1 MLPIVRPDRAHEPCG
16 GTISRFKGL
25 REIQLREIQ
34 LGLRFMWR
42 GRVVPRPRQFPPSP
56 AGPLAY
62 FQHLQAAAL
71 TFVVTASFG
80 PIFCYWRIE
89 QELLHT
95 FYSQQLTRWQGA
107 DILGHLLQI
116 LGQGQQGADHALL
129 EKELLD
135 FSTTLT
141 VCPLPST
148 PFSISCY

>member
-1 MLPIVRPDRAHEPCG
+1 VRVRTAGKGRPPSSTVAPKPCG
-16 GTISRFKGL
+16 
-25 REIQLREIQ
+25 
-34 LGLRFMWR
+34 
-42 GRVVPRPRQFPPSP
+42 

-62 FQHLQAAAL
+62 FQHLQATAL

-95 FYSQQLTRWQGA
+95 FYSQQRTRWQGA

>member
-1 MLPIVRPDRAHEPCG
+1 MCVCAP
-16 GTISRFKGL
+16 
-25 REIQLREIQ
+25 
-34 LGLRFMWR
+34 R

-80 PIFCYWRIE
+80 PIYCYWRIE
-89 QELLHT
+89 QDLLHT
-95 FYSQQLTRWQGA
+95 FYSQQLTQWQEA
-107 DILGHLLQI
+107 DTQGHLLQI
-116 LGQGQQGADHALL
+116 LGQWQQGADHALL

-135 FSTTLT
+135 FSTKLT
-141 VCPLPST
+141 TKYGCSCGSVPKNCGIAAAKNWVTECCPVVKLVCPLPST

>member
-1 MLPIVRPDRAHEPCG
+1 MRVRTAGKCR
-16 GTISRFKGL
+16 L
-25 REIQLREIQ
+25 
-34 LGLRFMWR
+34 
-42 GRVVPRPRQFPPSP
+42 PRPRQFPPSP

-71 TFVVTASFG
+71 TFVVTHTQGAVVTASFG
-80 PIFCYWRIE
+80 PIYCYWRIE

-95 FYSQQLTRWQGA
+95 VYSQQLTRWQGA

>member
-1 MLPIVRPDRAHEPCG
+1 M
-16 GTISRFKGL
+16 
-25 REIQLREIQ
+25 
-34 LGLRFMWR
+34 
-42 GRVVPRPRQFPPSP
+42 
-56 AGPLAY
+56 
-62 FQHLQAAAL
+62 
-71 TFVVTASFG
+71 VTASFC

-116 LGQGQQGADHALL
+116 LGQWQQGADHALL

-141 VCPLPST
+141 ECPLPST
-148 PFSISCY
+148 PCACNREGTSHTSSRVDGRFE

>member
-1 MLPIVRPDRAHEPCG
+1 MRVRTAGKGRPPSSTVSPKPCG
-16 GTISRFKGL
+16 
-25 REIQLREIQ
+25 
-34 LGLRFMWR
+34 
-42 GRVVPRPRQFPPSP
+42 

-62 FQHLQAAAL
+62 FQHLQATAL

-141 VCPLPST
+141 VCPLLST

>member
-1 MLPIVRPDRAHEPCG
+1 MCVCAP
-16 GTISRFKGL
+16 
-25 REIQLREIQ
+25 
-34 LGLRFMWR
+34 R
-42 GRVVPRPRQFPPSP
+42 GR
-56 AGPLAY
+56 
-62 FQHLQAAAL
+62 
-71 TFVVTASFG
+71 VVTASFG

-107 DILGHLLQI
+107 DILGNLLQI
-116 LGQGQQGADHALL
+116 LGQWQQGADHALL

-135 FSTTLT
+135 LSTTLT